1 MRPSLGDFTADRRLL
16 TLTAYAVLIGVM
28 SACVAWALA
37 WLIGAITN
45 LVYYH
50 RLSPALVSPAAN
62 RLGLWAVVVPVVGG
76 LIVSVMTAL
85 LSISQVIG

>member
-1 MRPSLGDFTADRRLL
+1 MLPTNHPAPAGGGAAVRPPSGLGDFTADRRLL

-45 LVYYH
+45 LAYYQ
-50 RLSPALVSPAAN
+50 RLSSALGVAGREPAG
-62 RLGLWAVVVPVVGG
+62 RLWPC
-76 LIVSVMTAL
+76 
-85 LSISQVIG
+85 